1 MLFCY
6 KLSCN
11 PPVHPASRTGTLP
24 ATDYLPR

>member
-11 PPVHPASRTGTLP
+11 QPVHMASRTGTLP
-24 ATDYLPR
+24 ATIHLPR

>member
-11 PPVHPASRTGTLP
+11 QPVHPASRTGTLP
-24 ATDYLPR
+24 ATNNPPR